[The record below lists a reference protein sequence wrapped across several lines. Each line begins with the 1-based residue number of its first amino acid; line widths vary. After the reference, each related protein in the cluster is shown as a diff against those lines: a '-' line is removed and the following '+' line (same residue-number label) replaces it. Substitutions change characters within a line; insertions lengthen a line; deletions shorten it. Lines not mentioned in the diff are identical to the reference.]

1 MITKQFCTIFFAL
14 FFLIVYQ
21 IADFVYL
28 CSYIISLVFSSVNV
42 YYFRHLSLSLLTAL
56 FVRLSD
62 CFNLTVNI
70 FASVCFCAPY
80 CNCIFSSQYP
90 VVFSY
95 FAFLKYFFTNLL
107 KEMHIKRKSVNGYI
121 QSCYIY

>member
-1 MITKQFCTIFFAL
+1 MITKQFCTIFFAF

-21 IADFVYL
+21 STDFVYL
-28 CSYIISLVFSSVNV
+28 CSYRISLVFSSVNV

-95 FAFLKYFFTNLL
+95 FAFLKYFFC
-107 KEMHIKRKSVNGYI
+107 KFPKRDAYQEKIS
-121 QSCYIY
+121 